1 MFDSILIS
9 ILWLGGLGLIFG
21 AVLAY
26 AAKKFEVPVDPK
38 IQQIKELL
46 PGANCGACGYAGCD
60 DLARAINSGE
70 AKASVCSAMSGDKL
84 AEISKLTGVDSGD
97 SQKKKAV
104 VMCSG
109 VGDFS
114 KRKFKY
120 HGIENCREAMIVMQ
134 GDKVCEFGC
143 MGYGTCVK
151 ACPSNAIKIDPKSG
165 QVKVDESKCTG
176 CGICEKACP
185 KKIIKLIPQDQNVQV
200 LCKSIRKGKESKE
213 ICSVSCIGCGL
224 CEKQCKFD
232 AIKMVDNLPVIDFEK
247 CTNCGACTEKCPT
260 KAIRKI

>member
-1 MFDSILIS
+1 MLENILVS

-38 IQQIKELL
+38 IQQIRQLL
-46 PGANCGACGYAGCD
+46 PGANCGGCGYAGCD
-60 DLARAINSGE
+60 DLARAIAAGE
-70 AKASVCSAMSGDKL
+70 IKVSACSV
-84 AEISKLTGVDSGD
+84 ISSENLKKISELTGVEAGD
-97 SQKKKAV
+97 VSKKKAV

-109 VGDFS
+109 VGELS

-143 MGYGTCVK
+143 MGYGTCAK

-165 QVKVDESKCTG
+165 QVKVDENKCTG

-185 KKIIKLIPQDQNVQV
+185 KKIIKLIPADQQVQV
-200 LCKSIRKGKESKE
+200 FCKSIRKGKESKE
-213 ICSVSCIGCGL
+213 ICSASCIGCGL